1 VTLPAEHVLHDTDD
15 AAAERARAAAARVRA
30 ATSHGSRARQPAL
43 AGSKVGALRRRAHA
57 ADEFG
62 LDPQFRERLLPIFQL
77 LYEKY
82 WRVDTRGARN
92 VPRRGPTIL
101 VANHSGALPFD
112 ATMIACALHAAGQPR
127 ATRFLYDRFVENLP
141 YIPQLYQRVGGVVAS
156 RTNAERLLRNGE
168 LVGLF
173 PEGVA
178 GLSKLFSERYVLQPF
193 SSGFVRLALP
203 HRATIVPVAVIG
215 AEDIYPLVGRVRALS
230 KLVGVP
236 YLPVTPFFPLLG
248 PLGMIPLPTKWTIR
262 FGKPIVLDAPPR
274 RSHDSVA
281 VRAMAEQIRVRVQQM
296 VRALLRRRDGVF

>member
-1 VTLPAEHVLHDTDD
+1 MLHDAGHAED
-15 AAAERARAAAARVRA
+15 AAAEHARAAASGVRA
-30 ATSHGSRARQPAL
+30 AVSGPGGARKPPLGVSAPA
-43 AGSKVGALRRRAHA
+43 RRRGRAHTSA
-57 ADEFG
+57 APDEFG

-77 LYEKY
+77 LYDKY
-82 WRVDTRGARN
+82 WRVDARGMRN
-92 VPRRGPTIL
+92 VPRTGPTIL

-112 ATMIACALHAAGQPR
+112 ATMIACALHAGGQRR

-141 YIPQLYQRVGGVVAS
+141 YVPQLYQRVGGVVAS
-156 RTNAERLLRNGE
+156 RANAERLLQNGE

-178 GLSKLFSERYVLQPF
+178 GLSKLFSERYVMQPF
-193 SSGFVRLALP
+193 SSGFVRLALR

-215 AEDIYPLVGRVRALS
+215 AEEIYPLVGRVRAIS

-274 RSHDSVA
+274 RSRDSIA
-281 VRAMAEQIRVRVQQM
+281 VRAMAEQIRVRVQHM
-296 VRALLRRRDGVF
+296 VRALLRRRDGIF

>member
-1 VTLPAEHVLHDTDD
+1 MLHDADD
-15 AAAERARAAAARVRA
+15 AAPERARAAAAHVRA
-30 ATSHGSRARQPAL
+30 ATSYGSRARRPAL
-43 AGSKVGALRRRAHA
+43 AASKVAARRRRVRG

-82 WRVDTRGARN
+82 WRVDARGVRN

-141 YIPQLYQRVGGVVAS
+141 YVPQLYQRVGGVLAS

-193 SSGFVRLALP
+193 SSGFVRLALR

-215 AEDIYPLVGRVRALS
+215 AEEIYPLVGRVRAIS

-274 RSHDSVA
+274 RSHDAVA